1 MFNCGGEIFYP
12 GEVER
17 IIESDPRVAESCVVP
32 ILDEIK
38 GHKPVAFVVVAVGH
52 ELLEQ
57 SVKDIVLSKAPAY
70 MHPRQVYFLDE
81 MPLAGT
87 NKIDREA
94 LASLAA
100 ESAATDS

>member
-1 MFNCGGEIFYP
+1 M
-12 GEVER
+12 
-17 IIESDPRVAESCVVP
+17 VP

-38 GHKPVAFVVVAVGH
+38 GHKPVAFVVVAGGH